1 MKIWQKIFLVVL
13 VISILFV
20 NLGIYLVFQ
29 LTYNKNIETEQR
41 RGDVDYRV
49 IRRNVQRDMQALQGQ
64 DRLTE

>member
-29 LTYNKNIETEQR
+29 LTYNKNIET
-41 RGDVDYRV
+41 
-49 IRRNVQRDMQALQGQ
+49 A
-64 DRLTE
+64 

>member
-29 LTYNKNIETEQR
+29 LTYNKNIETEQ
-41 RGDVDYRV
+41 G
-49 IRRNVQRDMQALQGQ
+49 
-64 DRLTE
+64 